1 VVSKDRHF
9 LAATEKALAGAVTGD
24 CGKGGV
30 GQAITKFVL

>member
-1 VVSKDRHF
+1 MGNAPEE
-9 LAATEKALAGAVTGD
+9 LKALAGAITGD